1 MDIKILIIIN
11 LLLLII
17 VCCIEIYTVTENF
30 NDLPSLDKISIEYS
44 LDKSS
49 HHHDYAVYY
58 DKILSDLRNKKI
70 RMIEIGIG
78 TWEEGDSSMK
88 YHWNNKNDPKKKNYK
103 PGNSLRV
110 WKKYFNNLDYI
121 LGIDVKQDC
130 MFEEPNI
137 KTELLDS
144 TNTKSGDIIKKKY
157 GGEFDVILD
166 DGLHNISAQVKTFNT
181 FWPLLKKEGIYL
193 IEDIGN
199 PDNLKSEL
207 EKHINKPIHIQVCK
221 GVDKGIGD
229 SNIIKIVK

>member
-1 MDIKILIIIN
+1 M
-11 LLLLII
+11 
-17 VCCIEIYTVTENF
+17 
-30 NDLPSLDKISIEYS
+30 
-44 LDKSS
+44 
-49 HHHDYAVYY
+49 
-58 DKILSDLRNKKI
+58 
-70 RMIEIGIG
+70 
-78 TWEEGDSSMK
+78 
-88 YHWNNKNDPKKKNYK
+88 
-103 PGNSLRV
+103 
-110 WKKYFNNLDYI
+110 
-121 LGIDVKQDC
+121 
-130 MFEEPNI
+130 
-137 KTELLDS
+137 DS
-144 TNTKSGDIIKKKY
+144 TNTKSGDIIKNKY